1 MNSIDAVLTPECID
15 KTLLIDHIIDS
26 LKEANKRHIDPK
38 KAAFKALEALA
49 AYKALTGLLDRQ
61 KDFELIN
68 DLYFLYLDQ
77 IRILCDRTEALF
89 TINEFLDYTMED

>member
-15 KTLLIDHIIDS
+15 KQLLIDHIIDS

-38 KAAFKALEALA
+38 KAAFKALA

-77 IRILCDRTEALF
+77 IRILCDRTETLF
-89 TINEFLDYTMED
+89 TIDEFLDYTMED